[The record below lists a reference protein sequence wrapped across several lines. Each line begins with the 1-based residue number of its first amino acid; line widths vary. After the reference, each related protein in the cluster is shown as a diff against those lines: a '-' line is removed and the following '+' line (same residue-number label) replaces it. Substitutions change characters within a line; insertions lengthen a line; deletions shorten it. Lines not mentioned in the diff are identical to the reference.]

1 MVKIAIFVLRQHNM
15 IKATVNGGSPFT
27 IQTGTAVTCNEQ
39 GVDWSAIQLP
49 AGNYSILM
57 DGRSYNAQVL
67 KVDRDTKTVTLE
79 IGHQVYEV
87 AIEEPIDQLLAAMG
101 IKDAMAHKVND
112 IKAPM
117 PGLVLKVLVAPG
129 QAIRKGDPVLVL
141 EAMKMENVFK
151 SATDAVVKAIKVA
164 PGTAVEKGEVLI
176 VLE

>member
-1 MVKIAIFVLRQHNM
+1 M
-15 IKATVNGGSPFT
+15 IKATVNGESPLS
-27 IQTGTAVTCNEQ
+27 IQTGATVNCNEKT
-39 GVDWSAIQLP
+39 VDWSAIRLP

-57 DGRSYNAQVL
+57 DGRSYTAQVL
-67 KVDRDTKTVTLE
+67 KIDREAKTVSLE
-79 IGHQVYEV
+79 IDHQQYEV

-101 IKDAMAHKVND
+101 IKDALAHKVND

-117 PGLVLKVLVAPG
+117 PGLVLKVLVEPG
-129 QAIRKGDPVLVL
+129 QTIRKGDPVLVL

-151 SATDAVVKAIKVA
+151 SAADAIVKAIKVA